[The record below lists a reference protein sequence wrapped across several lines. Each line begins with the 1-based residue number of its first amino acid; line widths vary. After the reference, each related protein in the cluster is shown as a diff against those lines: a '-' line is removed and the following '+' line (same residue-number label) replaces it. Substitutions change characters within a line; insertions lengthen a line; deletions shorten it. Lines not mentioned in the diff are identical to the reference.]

1 MWIVSMRFATDLPE
15 EELLRL
21 SRESLPRF
29 LALPGLQQK
38 YYVRDAATG
47 LVGGVYQFDD
57 EQSARDYVA
66 GPIVAA
72 VPSRFAV
79 TGDVL
84 VEVLEVTL
92 TLR

>member
-1 MWIVSMRFATDLPE
+1 MRFATDLAE

-21 SRESLPRF
+21 SRESFPRF
-29 LALPGLQQK
+29 HTQPGLQQK

-47 LVGGVYQFDD
+47 LVGGVYLFDD
-57 EQSARDYVA
+57 EQAARDYVA

-72 VPSRFAV
+72 VPHRFQV
-79 TGDVL
+79 VGDVS

-92 TLR
+92 TLN